1 MTNPIFDKKEIAEML
16 EIAPPVE
23 FKRGSYDLEKNI
35 IFYYSACGTYAAYVM
50 FRGIDPISA
59 QFEWKYGIENIHT
72 GASVDFDNC
81 NYTIDE
87 KHLMRMVVCNK
98 YLKQTAEEFEKE
110 MERIDE
116 IEREGLLDF

>member
-1 MTNPIFDKKEIAEML
+1 
-16 EIAPPVE
+16 
-23 FKRGSYDLEKNI
+23 
-35 IFYYSACGTYAAYVM
+35 
-50 FRGIDPISA
+50 
-59 QFEWKYGIENIHT
+59 
-72 GASVDFDNC
+72 VDFDNC